1 MGVQV
6 MSGDAYGTASDTILI
21 HAARS
26 GDSRAFGALWNRH
39 YPAALRY
46 ATRLVNRAD
55 SEDLVS
61 EAFTSIFHALGN
73 GAGPD
78 EVFRPYLYTTLKN
91 LSMRW
96 SMRDSTVAFDEVD
109 VDQLADESSAEDKI
123 VSALER
129 SYEALAFRSL
139 PERWQEVLWYG
150 EIEGLKPREIAVI
163 LGMNANAV
171 AALAYRA
178 RDGFRRAWLEARAK
192 DGLVADS
199 PREDALL
206 ARLRVVIIPLLVG
219 MPAAEFLRTIGSAA
233 PAHAAASGAAAAVG
247 ATPVGGGAPTLWA
260 ATTGIA
266 SLVAA
271 GVVVTAVSL
280 GGLPSGDESTVRDL
294 DRTTVAETT
303 ARGQSPQ
310 SAAVALTAP
319 STAQVQ
325 VIRIPGDTRN
335 SPPVPRDGILAPV
348 APSPPPVVSP
358 DAPAPAP
365 SPAPLPQ
372 ATIPIVYDPI
382 VGQSVPAATHT
393 VSGAGTAGSRVS
405 VFVDGVLSGTETV
418 ESSSHW
424 THVITIPL
432 EDGLHEL
439 AVLQD
444 SESHSPSK
452 PQTIPFV
459 VDTVVPAEPAVSSSI
474 DRYATAPP
482 SLSGS
487 AEPGATI
494 EVTWQSLSL
503 ATVIADAL
511 GAWATGPLHGLQAHA
526 TGLEITQTDLAGH
539 RSPATTV
546 PLAFVPSF
554 QAANPYVVQRYSVH
568 VIPGIAWPGSSVR
581 TYLDGQPV
589 WFNGSVVQTV
599 GGTFAAYYVVP
610 SIPPGD
616 YEVQIAYVDPL
627 TGVPHSFESLDL
639 VVLP

>member
-1 MGVQV
+1 
-6 MSGDAYGTASDTILI
+6 MSEDAYGAASDTILI

-61 EAFTSIFHALGN
+61 EAFTSIFHALRN
-73 GAGPD
+73 GVGPD

-96 SMRDSTVAFDEVD
+96 SMRDSTVGFDEVD
-109 VDQLADESSAEDKI
+109 VDQLADGSSAEDEI

-129 SYEALAFRSL
+129 SYEVLAFRSL

-192 DGLVADS
+192 DGFVGDA
-199 PREDALL
+199 PREEAVL
-206 ARLRVVIIPLLVG
+206 ARLRVVLIPLLVG
-219 MPAAEFLRTIGSAA
+219 IPAAEFLRAIGGAA
-233 PAHAAASGAAAAVG
+233 PAHASTGATTAAVG
-247 ATPVGGGAPTLWA
+247 ATPVGAGAPALWGA
-260 ATTGIA
+260 ATGIA

-271 GVVVTAVSL
+271 GLVVAVVSL
-280 GGLPSGDESTVRDL
+280 GGFPSGEGPTVRDL
-294 DRTTVAETT
+294 DGTTVAEST
-303 ARGQSPQ
+303 ARDQSPY
-310 SAAVALTAP
+310 SAPVTLAAP
-319 STAQVQ
+319 RSDQVEAT
-325 VIRIPGDTRN
+325 RTPGDAGD
-335 SPPVPRDGILAPV
+335 SPPSVPRQEILTPAAPPPPL
-348 APSPPPVVSP
+348 APPPVASP
-358 DAPAPAP
+358 EP
-365 SPAPLPQ
+365 PAPLPQ

-382 VGQSVPAATHT
+382 MGQSVPAATHV
-393 VSGAGTAGSRVS
+393 VSGAGTAGSLVS
-405 VFVDGVLSGTETV
+405 VFVDGVLSGVESV

-424 THVITIPL
+424 SHVITIPL
-432 EDGLHEL
+432 EDGPHEL

-444 SESHSPSK
+444 SERHSPSK

-459 VDTVVPAEPAVSSSI
+459 VDTVVPTEPVVSSPI

-503 ATVIADAL
+503 ATVIADA
-511 GAWATGPLHGLQAHA
+511 GGTWATGPLHGLQAHA

-539 RSPATTV
+539 RSQETTV

-568 VIPGIAWPGSSVR
+568 MIPAIAWPGSSVR

-589 WFNGSVVQTV
+589 WFNGNVVQSV
-599 GGTFAAYYVVP
+599 GGPFAAYYVVP

-627 TGVPHSFESLDL
+627 TGEPHSFESLEL
-639 VVLP
+639 VVVP